1 MKRRRAMALL
11 LAAAM
16 SVTALAGCSANT
28 SNEETKAGTET
39 KAETGETKAGEE
51 SAAADGEESQ
61 SASGDVAEIK
71 WYAPMSEIQADQE
84 SVQNAVNE
92 YLKDKL
98 NVQVKFISTDFGS
111 FDQKMQMVIS
121 SQEEF
126 DLCFTS
132 NWCNNFYNNVNKNAF
147 LDIGEIVEK
156 EAPKLKEIMPESGF
170 AAATVGGKL
179 YAIPNYQ
186 IWAMTNGGY
195 IVKDYVDKS
204 GVDISSVKSL
214 KDLDPIFESIKKD
227 NPDVFP
233 MINSKQSIYGFTA
246 AALGLDELSG
256 MNVPGAVK
264 YDDKELKVVNQ
275 FALPEV
281 MEHFKLMREWNQKG
295 YFRPDAATI
304 TDYKAEQKAGKYA
317 AIMAGTLKP
326 GETPVQKADFGNKD
340 VEQFRISDSI
350 LKTSGINATMIAVSR
365 TSKHPV
371 EAVKLLELVNTDPVL
386 YNLLCFGIEG
396 THYTKTEDGHVKPIE
411 NSGYNPNVDWTFGN
425 QFNGYLRE
433 GQEDGVWEETKAL
446 NEAAIPSEA
455 LGFVFD
461 PEKVQTEIASTSAIV
476 TEYLLMLDTGAVDP
490 EEKMPEFLDKLEKA
504 GSQKIIDEMQTQI
517 DVWKAAK

>member
-1 MKRRRAMALL
+1 MKRRKTMALL
-11 LAAAM
+11 LAATM
-16 SVTALAGCSANT
+16 SVTALAGCSAKAPDEGKST
-28 SNEETKAGTET
+28 DTKAAGEVSAEKDKAAAETPGEETTAD
-39 KAETGETKAGEE
+39 TGE
-51 SAAADGEESQ
+51 
-61 SASGDVAEIK
+61 VVEIK

-84 SVQNAVNE
+84 TVQNAVNE
-92 YLKDKL
+92 YLKGKL
-98 NVQVKFISTDFGS
+98 NVSVKFISTDFGS

-147 LDIGEIVEK
+147 LDIGEIVDK
-156 EAPKLKEIMPESGF
+156 EAPKLKEVIPESGF

-179 YAIPNYQ
+179 YGIPNYQ

-204 GVDISSVKSL
+204 GVDMSSVKSL
-214 KDLDPIFESIKKD
+214 KDLEPIFESVKTD
-227 NPDVFP
+227 NPEIYP
-233 MINSKQSIYGFTA
+233 MINSKQSIYGFMA
-246 AALGLDELSG
+246 AALGIDELSG

-264 YDDKELKVVNQ
+264 FDDKELKVVNQ

-304 TDYKAEQKAGKYA
+304 IDVKADKKAGKYA
-317 AIMAGTLKP
+317 ADMAGSLKP
-326 GETPVQKADFGNKD
+326 GEFPLQKEEFGGKDAVQFK
-340 VEQFRISDSI
+340 ISDSI
-350 LKTSGINATMIAVSR
+350 LKTSGITSTMIAVSR

-371 EAVKLLELVNTDPVL
+371 EAVKLLELVNTDPEL
-386 YNLLCFGIEG
+386 YNMLCFGIEG
-396 THYTKTEDGHVKPIE
+396 THYTKTDDGQVKPIE

-433 GQEDGVWEETKAL
+433 GQEEGVWEETKAL
-446 NEAAIPSEA
+446 NESAIPSEA

-490 EEKMPEFLDKLEKA
+490 EEKVPEFLDKLEKA
-504 GSQKIIDEMQTQI
+504 GAQKIIDEMQAQI
-517 DVWKAAK
+517 DAWKVTK